1 MNGAR
6 FQGEYRAKNGDHLT
20 IIDRV
25 FRFDITDPPLKGNLP
40 QLTSTPDQVCV
51 LNCFVNNYFSSIP

>member
-6 FQGEYRAKNGDHLT
+6 FQGEYRAKNGDLLT

-25 FRFDITDPPLKGNLP
+25 FRFDISKPDIKGNVP
-40 QLTSTPDQVCV
+40 QLTSTPDQVCI
-51 LNCFVNNYFSSIP
+51 LNCPTE